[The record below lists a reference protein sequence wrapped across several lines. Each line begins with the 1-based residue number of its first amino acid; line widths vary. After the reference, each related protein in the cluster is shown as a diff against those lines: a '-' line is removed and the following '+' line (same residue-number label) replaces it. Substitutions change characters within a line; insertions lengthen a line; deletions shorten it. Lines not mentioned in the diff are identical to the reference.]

1 MRRADRLFQ
10 IVLCLRR
17 RRAVTADQMAEEL
30 EVSPRTIYRDIR
42 DLMASGVPIDGEAG
56 VGYRMRAGFD
66 LPPLM
71 FNAEELQ
78 ALRLGAQIVQG
89 WADTDLAR
97 AARTALERI
106 EAVLAERLRTVSGPE
121 PFYVPDF
128 FIREETKNFLAELRR
143 AIQAKHQIRIGHTRA
158 DGETSER
165 QVEPVGLFFWGNR
178 WTLGAWCN
186 LRRAFRSFRLDRIES
201 LVVLPEYRVVHDAD
215 EYIEAMNQEE

>member
-17 RRAVTADQMAEEL
+17 RKAVTAEQIAQEL
-30 EVSPRTIYRDIR
+30 EVSVRTIYRDIR
-42 DLMASGVPIDGEAG
+42 DLMASGVPVDGEAG
-56 VGYRMRAGFD
+56 VGYRLRAGFD

-78 ALRLGAQIVQG
+78 ALRLGAEIVRG
-89 WADTDLAR
+89 WADPELAR

-106 EAVLAERLRTVSGPE
+106 EAVLPERLQTVRGPE

-128 FIREETKNFLAELRR
+128 FIREETKNFMAELRR
-143 AIQAKHQIRIGHTRA
+143 AVQAKQQVRIGYTRE
-158 DGETSER
+158 DGTESVR

-186 LRRAFRSFRLDRIES
+186 LRGGFRTFRLDRIDS
-201 LVVLPEYRVVHDAD
+201 LEVLPGESVGHDAE
-215 EYIEAMNQEE
+215 EYIRLVSREE